1 VRPWPEQHKTLAKV
15 FALALLGAA
24 VTFIFLIRPLL
35 EDVGIARDEVA
46 EKEGK
51 LKKTGWAIDPER
63 LTSLREEKDRNLKRV
78 KKLSEEV
85 LAQCTAMFAPK
96 IAAFYD
102 PNEDFRN
109 VVSRLDFQS
118 EYDDFDRKMRSRG
131 VILAEQELGLGE
143 NTDSPYT
150 YQLMLQLW
158 TLEDLMALALDRRLM
173 PARDPAVRVATEGRK
188 YLLASKLNVLPVRG
202 YFLNPKDKE
211 PFILEIP
218 IRMTLVGKVDDFC
231 SFLRDLTGKDP
242 KTKKPRFYPISRMEI
257 KKVVP
262 TFAVRQLDRIEVTVE
277 CSAFFRIG
285 TKISGPTGQKI
296 NVPSGA

>member
-1 VRPWPEQHKTLAKV
+1 MRPWPKQHKVVAKV
-15 FALALLGAA
+15 FALALLGA
-24 VTFIFLIRPLL
+24 VVVFIFFIRPLL
-35 EDVGIARDEVA
+35 EDVSIARDAVA
-46 EKEGK
+46 ESEGK
-51 LKKTGWAIDPER
+51 LKKTGWTIDSER
-63 LTSLREEKDRNLKRV
+63 LSSLREEKDRELKRV

-85 LAQCTAMFAPK
+85 LDQCTAMFAPR

-102 PNEDFRN
+102 PSEDFRN
-109 VVSRLDFQS
+109 AVSRLDFQS

-158 TLEDLMALALDRRLM
+158 TLEDLMTLALDRKMM

-202 YFLNPKDKE
+202 YFLNPEDKE
-211 PFILEIP
+211 PYVLEIP

-231 SFLRDLTGKDP
+231 SFLRSLTDKDP
-242 KTKKPRFYPISRMEI
+242 KTKKPRFYPISKMEI
-257 KKVVP
+257 KKVIP
-262 TFAVRQLDRIEVTVE
+262 TLAIRQLDRIEVTVE

-285 TKISGPTGQKI
+285 VKISGPTGQKI
-296 NVPSGA
+296 NVPAGA